1 MVNFDLNMEHFNGT
15 LDVAHFMGF
24 LQYINASEEI
34 SKDQA
39 IEEIISNIGSHV
51 NPYQVDKK
59 NIITKVIESF
69 LKDVAT
75 HRGVDVD
82 KEVDKD
88 VTKDLILSACDKE
101 QLENLALYF
110 LIKML
115 KNSQLN
121 MEVNHGVSVED
132 TTPLAL
138 VLAHMIEE

>member
-1 MVNFDLNMEHFNGT
+1 MTNFEGLNKGHFNGS
-15 LDVAHFMGF
+15 LDVGHFMGF
-24 LQYINASEEI
+24 LQCISEDESV
-34 SKDQA
+34 SKS
-39 IEEIISNIGSHV
+39 EMVEKIISNIGSHV

-59 NIITKVIESF
+59 NIITKIIESF

-121 MEVNHGVSVED
+121 MEVNHGVSVEE

-138 VLAHMIEE
+138 VLAHMM